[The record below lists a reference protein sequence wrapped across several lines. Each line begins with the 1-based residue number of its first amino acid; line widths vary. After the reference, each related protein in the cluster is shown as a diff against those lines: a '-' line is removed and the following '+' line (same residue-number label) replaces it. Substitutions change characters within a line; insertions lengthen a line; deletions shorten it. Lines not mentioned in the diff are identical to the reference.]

1 MRGDAWVQDK
11 GLKIPYATTYT
22 WNLKKKKKNG
32 SKEPRVRTGIKT
44 QT

>member
-22 WNLKKKKKNG
+22 WNLKKKKKKMVLKNLG
-32 SKEPRVRTGIKT
+32 SGQE
-44 QT
+44 